1 MKIKGTHEKIAGFP
15 TPGTR
20 SNQFLA
26 AVWTMYKLCM
36 VRSLLV
42 RSERSI
48 ANSEVTSRETSCETI
63 AQLVIVPRAQSSDL
77 LVPPDGHR
85 EAQGREE
92 WSDSKT
98 ESHSDTLFYISPIT
112 FIISLLFPFPNK
124 TQIKLL
130 LDKYEGTKVNNTK
143 VINTKVLR
151 SYQTR
156 CPYLGITDDFSV
168 SFRSEGTLFPSFSL
182 IFAQRISA
190 DFYHGN

>member
-1 MKIKGTHEKIAGFP
+1 MKIKGTHEKIPGFP
-15 TPGTR
+15 TPETR

-48 ANSEVTSRETSCETI
+48 ANSEVTSRETSCDKI
-63 AQLVIVPRAQSSDL
+63 VQLVIVPRAQSSDL

-98 ESHSDTLFYISPIT
+98 ETHSDTLLFHTTSKLYFHSLDIT
-112 FIISLLFPFPNK
+112 FVPSYLRIGSKVIITF
-124 TQIKLL
+124 
-130 LDKYEGTKVNNTK
+130 VNNK
-143 VINTKVLR
+143 YLRRYVLW
-151 SYQTR
+151 S
-156 CPYLGITDDFSV
+156 
-168 SFRSEGTLFPSFSL
+168 
-182 IFAQRISA
+182 
-190 DFYHGN
+190 